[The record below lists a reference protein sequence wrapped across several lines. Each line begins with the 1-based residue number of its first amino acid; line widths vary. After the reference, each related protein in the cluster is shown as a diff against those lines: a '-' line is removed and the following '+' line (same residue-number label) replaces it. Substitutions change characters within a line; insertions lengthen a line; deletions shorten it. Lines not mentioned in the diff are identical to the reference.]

1 MLTRS
6 PHVAD
11 PQSIA
16 VLDLL
21 GTGSACLVRSSPL
34 PSATCRSIRF
44 LALMDEK
51 PHLLVGVRNNLGAE
65 TRITYAPPASSMT
78 AGQSAN
84 GSVRP
89 ILLKN
94 SLSKF
99 PVTRS

>member
-51 PHLLVGVRNNLGAE
+51 PHLLVGMRNNSGPRHASP
-65 TRITYAPPASSMT
+65 THPPRSFIWMT
-78 AGQSAN
+78 
-84 GSVRP
+84 
-89 ILLKN
+89 
-94 SLSKF
+94 SKPVF
-99 PVTRS
+99 PG